1 MNEFQKTVFKSAQ
14 ELFALGG
21 YDGASISDIAA
32 RAGIAKSTVLHH
44 FPSKR
49 RLYQRVMKQSI
60 GQFSSILDDAAVDG
74 NTETQVTAKFHQLLH
89 WMIAE
94 PVHAKLLN
102 RIFLDNPGA
111 APLAAKR
118 YWLPLMD
125 RLTAVFPDDF
135 PLPREELRLFVL
147 FIINSIFQMALSI
160 ELQVLLTGQ
169 RVSRDELCR
178 RYQSLVAAIIRERLF
193 APLVSGSAASSADL
207 YG

>member
-1 MNEFQKTVFKSAQ
+1 MTEFQKTVFKSAQ

-21 YDGASISDIAA
+21 YEGASISNIAA

-49 RLYQRVMKQSI
+49 RLYQKVMKQSI
-60 GQFSSILDDAAVDG
+60 DQFSQILEGSPVDG
-74 NTETQVTAKFHQLLH
+74 DAEAQITDKFHHLLR

-102 RIFLDNPGA
+102 RIFLDNPQS
-111 APLAAKR
+111 APMAAKR

-125 RLTAVFPDDF
+125 GLAGIFPADF
-135 PLPREELRLFVL
+135 PMPREELRLFVL
-147 FIINSIFQMALSI
+147 FIINSVFQMALSI
-160 ELQVLLTGQ
+160 ELQVLLIGE

-178 RYQSLVAAIIRERLF
+178 RYESLVAHIIRERLF
-193 APLVSGSAASSADL
+193 SPPVAILPANA
-207 YG
+207 